1 MPVQIGAKSHDFTDP
16 TGLLTDCHRRIEM
29 FMGSLRAVGEVIDRP
44 PSDDVR
50 SALESALRYFAQA
63 APKHTA
69 DEESSLFPRMRQ
81 VDRPEVRSAFS
92 ELDKLEGDHRVAE
105 PLHARAQ
112 ELGQQYLADGS
123 LSADQVQEFRKAVA
137 TLSSMY
143 QRHIELEDNVIF
155 PIAARVLSDEEKS
168 RIAAEM
174 AGRRKVELV
183 SL

>member
-1 MPVQIGAKSHDFTDP
+1 MPVQIGAKSHNFSDP

-44 PSDDVR
+44 PTGDVR
-50 SALESALRYFAQA
+50 TALETALRYFAQA

-69 DEESSLFPRMRQ
+69 DEDSSLFPRMRQ
-81 VDRPEVRSAFS
+81 LDRPEVRSAFS
-92 ELDKLEGDHRVAE
+92 ELDKLESDHRVAE
-105 PLHARAQ
+105 PLHGRLQ
-112 ELGQQYLADGS
+112 ELGEQYLANGS
-123 LSADQVQEFRKAVA
+123 LSADQVQEFREAVA

-155 PIAARVLSDEEKS
+155 PMAARVLSDQEKAV
-168 RIAAEM
+168 IASEM

-183 SL
+183 KL